1 LRFVRERAGWLTAK
15 QSRAE
20 EFSKHVATLLARRVL
35 PDKVVFEA
43 VQVLNEARA
52 RRARGEVGEG
62 EDMERHV
69 RGRATGGCCV
79 RCGLPVPVVA
89 MVVCANKV
97 CFSLS
102 LSLSFLVKVGI

>member
-1 LRFVRERAGWLTAK
+1 VREKAGWLVAK
-15 QSRAE
+15 NSRAE

-35 PDKVVFEA
+35 PDRVVMEA
-43 VQVLNEARA
+43 VGVLNEARA

-89 MVVCANKV
+89 MLVCANKV
-97 CFSLS
+97 CGSLFLS
-102 LSLSFLVKVGI
+102 LSWIRWEI